1 MRTPLGVFWFIS
13 KNVFGSW
20 PCTKRWSKTQSCAR
34 TTSFILKPMA
44 TWFLA
49 SVLFNACWHIH
60 PKFNHAKKTHS
71 MLFSI
76 KSRTIKKLLFSG
88 LCKCGFLSV
97 VIDSVQATGHIT
109 QQLSFAADS
118 SGAKIWMILRQ
129 QIVSHFREEHWHGVR
144 QESLQWTLPE
154 EAVWP
159 C

>member
-1 MRTPLGVFWFIS
+1 MFLSYSKRVFFEELNSLFSQDVGTLFNTSAAEGHSSFLTLETSVDKSLPSQLKIDENS
-13 KNVFGSW
+13 SGCVLVHFKECFCASNAFFGSW

-76 KSRTIKKLLFSG
+76 KSRTIKKMLF
-88 LCKCGFLSV
+88 
-97 VIDSVQATGHIT
+97 
-109 QQLSFAADS
+109 
-118 SGAKIWMILRQ
+118 
-129 QIVSHFREEHWHGVR
+129 FR
-144 QESLQWTLPE
+144 
-154 EAVWP
+154 AV
-159 C
+159 